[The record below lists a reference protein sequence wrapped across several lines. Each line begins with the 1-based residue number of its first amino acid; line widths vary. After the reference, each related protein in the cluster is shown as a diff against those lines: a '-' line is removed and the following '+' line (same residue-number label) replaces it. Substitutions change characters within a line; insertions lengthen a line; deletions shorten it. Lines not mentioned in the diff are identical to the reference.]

1 MIDFINDDHKEM
13 HEVLLRRGF
22 TFEHYGALNDGVIV
36 FIYKNI
42 ELDLAI
48 YYSAMFSDK
57 PKEYQNHI
65 TAHNISTG
73 DIYYTLFGKTFK
85 DVTKHFTYKDNH
97 IAIQGITPEA
107 SMGGTFYDVNNE
119 NWEAIKITTP
129 EVYPNLWD
137 TYAAAALN
145 GLLSCGSLQ
154 SMDAAGDLAKFAAE
168 LADGLISE
176 RAKRNG

>member
-13 HEVLLRRGF
+13 HEVLLQRGF
-22 TFEHYGALNDGVIV
+22 TFEHDGKPTTGSAKWG
-36 FIYKNI
+36 FAYRNL
-42 ELDLAI
+42 ELDLVIFCESSI
-48 YYSAMFSDK
+48 YVRAVYISSGQVCDSLYGNSFD
-57 PKEYQNHI
+57 EI
-65 TAHNISTG
+65 TKYFTG
-73 DIYYTLFGKTFK
+73 K
-85 DVTKHFTYKDNH
+85 DTPVTIEGT
-97 IAIQGITPEA
+97 TSEA
-107 SMGGTFYDVNNE
+107 SLSDTPYYYADDEIWGN
-119 NWEAIKITTP
+119 IQLPTP